1 MGPIIRIVLRYGVG
15 AVLGYQIG
23 NHLAA
28 DPDVV
33 AVGTVVGT
41 AVVGIA
47 TEGFYALAR
56 RWGWQT

>member
-23 NHLAA
+23 SNLAA

-33 AVGTVVGT
+33 AVATVAAT
-41 AVVGIA
+41 AVIGAV
-47 TEGFYALAR
+47 TEGFYMLAKR
-56 RWGWQT
+56 LGWKT